1 MSVHNALVDLDATTT
16 SLHIVVAIID
26 ANPSA
31 PSESGTMNFGTMLGP
46 SSNAELLGV
55 DGTTTS
61 VHITIADIDANPSAP
76 SESGTMNLGTVLGTS
91 SNAELL
97 DVDGTTTSAHIT
109 VADIDANPSAPS
121 EYGTMKFGMML
132 GTSSNN
138 IADCPVTSP
147 SIPIDANPPILTL
160 AEPIVPLFQ
169 SGSTSHAFV
178 LQFENQHLEAF
189 MLGYLA
195 TPNPKSSIGMREFEF
210 HFLAQLDP
218 NSKEKV
224 LSVLMKAFLDLKIID
239 GSEQMF
245 GKLLKLVNH
254 NHGRKYVVVLVVA
267 GSALLGALAMFLV
280 LAFL

>member
-1 MSVHNALVDLDATTT
+1 MSVHNALVNLDATTT
-16 SLHIVVAIID
+16 SLHITVADID

-31 PSESGTMNFGTMLGP
+31 PSESGTMNFGTMLGA
-46 SSNAELLGV
+46 SSNAALLGV

-61 VHITIADIDANPSAP
+61 
-76 SESGTMNLGTVLGTS
+76 L
-91 SNAELL
+91 
-97 DVDGTTTSAHIT
+97 HIT
-109 VADIDANPSAPS
+109 VADIDANPSAPAES
-121 EYGTMKFGMML
+121 GTMKFGTML
-132 GTSSNN
+132 GTSSN
-138 IADCPVTSP
+138 IADCPITSP
-147 SIPIDANPPILTL
+147 SIAIDANPPPLTL

-169 SGSTSHAFV
+169 SVSISYAFV

-189 MLGYLA
+189 M
-195 TPNPKSSIGMREFEF
+195 
-210 HFLAQLDP
+210 QLDP

-224 LSVLMKAFLDLKIID
+224 LSVLMKAFLDLKTIA

-254 NHGRKYVVVLVVA
+254 DHGRKYVVVLVAA

>member
-1 MSVHNALVDLDATTT
+1 MSVHNALVNLDATTT
-16 SLHIVVAIID
+16 SLHITVADID

-31 PSESGTMNFGTMLGP
+31 PSESGTMNFGTMLGA
-46 SSNAELLGV
+46 SSNAALLGV

-61 VHITIADIDANPSAP
+61 
-76 SESGTMNLGTVLGTS
+76 L
-91 SNAELL
+91 
-97 DVDGTTTSAHIT
+97 HIT
-109 VADIDANPSAPS
+109 VADIDANPSAPAKS
-121 EYGTMKFGMML
+121 GTM
-132 GTSSNN
+132 N
-138 IADCPVTSP
+138 P
-147 SIPIDANPPILTL
+147 SIAIDANPPPLTL

-169 SGSTSHAFV
+169 SVSISYAFV

-189 MLGYLA
+189 M
-195 TPNPKSSIGMREFEF
+195 
-210 HFLAQLDP
+210 QLDP

-224 LSVLMKAFLDLKIID
+224 LSVLMKAFLDLKTIA

-254 NHGRKYVVVLVVA
+254 DHGRKYVVVLVAA